1 MATVD
6 MPRLDSLVGPQ
17 RAASSFEQTALR
29 TPCTWLNS
37 PTTNDAGVHAIELYV
52 PRQCASAAALE
63 ASNGLST
70 RGMLM
75 ECFSACGEDE
85 DEVSM
90 ALTSASCLLRK
101 QGVRV
106 EDVGLLQVI
115 SSSALMDRSKSSKS
129 ELMALFET
137 ADCLDVEGLT
147 HYGNCTT
154 TTLHACLDWAA
165 SGSWD
170 GRWAI
175 VICSDVAS
183 VPFGSLPVGATF
195 AASAALLLGPAAP
208 LKVGIGLGRVSRG
221 IAPSAYEPITSG
233 GAIPSGMA
241 EELCGVAELKE
252 ASDRLAV
259 HDATAMGALCRL
271 ELEKKVAP
279 SLWLASRI
287 GPYGAS
293 FSNATA
299 LLALAQGQ
307 QGAGAGDL
315 RVLSCSAH
323 NACPAVITGA
333 VGLDRALL
341 AELDRRA
348 VLEPAAFLTATC
360 DTRATRNLF
369 GWSPK
374 SVRADRPADVYYV
387 QGVQLPTPDGAVFR
401 KYELALRLQVS
412 YVHLSVPTPMPRPV
426 ATPSGDAGLSVAM
439 SQLLANGSALS
450 PPPATAASTTC
461 AVDAM
466 AVVRETSDELVPGV
480 PADAPLMEAGIDSLG
495 VIELRNRLSA
505 RLGDVELP
513 ETLIFDFPT
522 LRQLGTHLQ
531 SVVKPAAAA
540 PSVGAP
546 NAQLLAPPMQSI
558 HGVPS
563 TAMAAAAAPKYL
575 VVELPGADGSYFHF
589 RALDDSLKALGIS
602 VLQLPPVLEAETI
615 ENWFDTAV
623 QSVLRQLQQQS
634 LVLMG
639 YSGGAILAT
648 PLQHRLVAAGRP
660 ADALIL
666 IDPPTLLP
674 ASVEE
679 RQTEHIKII
688 ATSVLDDVPADFDV
702 TTFKFVIG
710 RLFPSFEP
718 AFKGGDG
725 MARLLAGLSVEDL
738 KSEEQSS
745 SGAALLHLVSATDH
759 PIFAGITGK
768 ASEDFY
774 APHYK
779 EQFKARFEAVQAD
792 HINMIYN
799 EETARAVIRFLSEI
813 TGESWEVSQPRL

>member
-37 PTTNDAGVHAIELYV
+37 PTTNDAGGHAIELYV

-307 QGAGAGDL
+307 QGAGAG
-315 RVLSCSAH
+315 
-323 NACPAVITGA
+323 
-333 VGLDRALL
+333 
-341 AELDRRA
+341 
-348 VLEPAAFLTATC
+348 
-360 DTRATRNLF
+360 
-369 GWSPK
+369 
-374 SVRADRPADVYYV
+374 
-387 QGVQLPTPDGAVFR
+387 
-401 KYELALRLQVS
+401 
-412 YVHLSVPTPMPRPV
+412 
-426 ATPSGDAGLSVAM
+426 
-439 SQLLANGSALS
+439 
-450 PPPATAASTTC
+450 
-461 AVDAM
+461 
-466 AVVRETSDELVPGV
+466 
-480 PADAPLMEAGIDSLG
+480 
-495 VIELRNRLSA
+495 
-505 RLGDVELP
+505 
-513 ETLIFDFPT
+513 
-522 LRQLGTHLQ
+522 
-531 SVVKPAAAA
+531 
-540 PSVGAP
+540 
-546 NAQLLAPPMQSI
+546 AQLR
-558 HGVPS
+558 H
-563 TAMAAAAAPKYL
+563 
-575 VVELPGADGSYFHF
+575 
-589 RALDDSLKALGIS
+589 
-602 VLQLPPVLEAETI
+602 
-615 ENWFDTAV
+615 
-623 QSVLRQLQQQS
+623 
-634 LVLMG
+634 
-639 YSGGAILAT
+639 
-648 PLQHRLVAAGRP
+648 
-660 ADALIL
+660 
-666 IDPPTLLP
+666 
-674 ASVEE
+674 
-679 RQTEHIKII
+679 
-688 ATSVLDDVPADFDV
+688 
-702 TTFKFVIG
+702 
-710 RLFPSFEP
+710 
-718 AFKGGDG
+718 
-725 MARLLAGLSVEDL
+725 
-738 KSEEQSS
+738 
-745 SGAALLHLVSATDH
+745 
-759 PIFAGITGK
+759 
-768 ASEDFY
+768 
-774 APHYK
+774 
-779 EQFKARFEAVQAD
+779 
-792 HINMIYN
+792 
-799 EETARAVIRFLSEI
+799 
-813 TGESWEVSQPRL
+813 QP